1 MWQSMH
7 MAAEHDLHTPFN
19 PPAAES
25 RAAETNVETHVLD
38 LTTVCVRSGA
48 VLLPR
53 ALIGLFEA
61 EEVVALSDGGELRL
75 EFKAPRTLAGLTEFF
90 ELHGLRANDRL
101 LFTFEDG
108 ALHLSARKRERN
120 DPAGSRRAAG
130 KRVAI
135 GSPEQGAPGPAAPA
149 RAAAK
154 PSEWQLAV
162 EKQEAQVIAERRA
175 EALNQKGISVDRFS
189 GPVGELVPQAPR
201 RREPAAP
208 GKADRQRGG
217 YEQPSVDAQRAADAH
232 PESAAGQPE
241 GVVRAV
247 VTRVRLEGGVPA
259 GTSGAARP
267 KELASAHDVWARRQ
281 HARWQPLDTVIAA
294 RHDPRTF
301 DADFPDTVVRAFR
314 RGPNGSLRP
323 EPELLPKEDAAPV
336 TRAKPSERRGRVTG
350 TPVTGAPL
358 TASRRGAQPREIPDQ
373 EYVFQPFVAASGDDD
388 YLLEREV
395 GEQGARGHVADEHG
409 VVEPWAGG
417 KRAVVP
423 DLPLGAPA
431 VERTGLRAAAL
442 ESALDQHSDPE
453 RGAHRHH
460 ARRNDADPR
469 GVSESLAEDLPA
481 KGQRKG
487 VIARLSGLR
496 LSLGRERGSYGGGV
510 HELDAPAGPVGG
522 RERFGAT
529 GFQAPLQAPPK
540 AFPPLPSVLKGG
552 PASGNAPAAQAYG
565 SAGDQRPESL
575 ARPAVPSVG
584 TYRPER
590 GGGEPAAEPERRAHP
605 SARLAVL
612 EDALLDA
619 DVSVKPSTRHDQLEA
634 DGPKAP
640 PVGAAVEEDM
650 AFIEGYLL
658 RPGTPAIV
666 RSIDLAERLGMSPER
681 AARAM
686 ERLSEQRERF
696 SRIRDGA
703 YMVRQVR

>member
-1 MWQSMH
+1 MH

-38 LTTVCVRSGA
+38 LTTVCVKSGA

-53 ALIGLFEA
+53 ALIGLFT
-61 EEVVALSDGGELRL
+61 EEGVVAQSDGGELRL

-101 LFTFEDG
+101 LFVFEDG
-108 ALHLSARKRERN
+108 ALHLSVRKRERN
-120 DPAGSRRAAG
+120 DPAAPRRAAG
-130 KRVAI
+130 KRAAA
-135 GSPEQGAPGPAAPA
+135 GAAEGTPGPSSQG

-154 PSEWQLAV
+154 PSDWQLAV

-175 EALNQKGISVDRFS
+175 DAQNQKGISVDRFS

-201 RREPAAP
+201 RREQAAP
-208 GKADRQRGG
+208 GKADAQRDAQRRAPEQRDA
-217 YEQPSVDAQRAADAH
+217 YEQRVGSAQRAADAQRGTDSRS
-232 PESAAGQPE
+232 ERVAVQPE
-241 GVVRAV
+241 EAVRSV

-259 GTSGAARP
+259 GTGGAARP

-281 HARWQPLDTVIAA
+281 HARWQPLDAVIAA

-323 EPELLPKEDAAPV
+323 EPELLPTEPAAPAKGS
-336 TRAKPSERRGRVTG
+336 RAARSNVRHARVDS
-350 TPVTGAPL
+350 AP
-358 TASRRGAQPREIPDQ
+358 A
-373 EYVFQPFVAASGDDD
+373 
-388 YLLEREV
+388 
-395 GEQGARGHVADEHG
+395 
-409 VVEPWAGG
+409 
-417 KRAVVP
+417 
-423 DLPLGAPA
+423 LGAPRTTSRRA
-431 VERTGLRAAAL
+431 APTNEAPTTETAFQALAAGSGDGPHFDERYPDERSLTEHEAMGLGRGAGERRAAARAGVAPCAGEDLDVEQDPPLVAPADRTAFRSVAL
-442 ESALDQHSDPE
+442 ESVGDQHADQHADQ
-453 RGAHRHH
+453 RG
-460 ARRNDADPR
+460 DED
-469 GVSESLAEDLPA
+469 LAEEAPA

-496 LSLGRERGSYGGGV
+496 LSLGRERGHSGWGAHDGV
-510 HELDAPAGPVGG
+510 SGPS
-522 RERFGAT
+522 
-529 GFQAPLQAPPK
+529 GFQGPLQAPPK
-540 AFPPLPSVLKGG
+540 AYPLGQRGG
-552 PASGNAPAAQAYG
+552 PASGNAPAARASGAVGDRPAERPARVSTPSEGAYG
-565 SAGDQRPESL
+565 LQQ
-575 ARPAVPSVG
+575 
-584 TYRPER
+584 
-590 GGGEPAAEPERRAHP
+590 GGSEPAAERRAHQ

-619 DVSVKPSTRHDQLEA
+619 DVSVKPSVRRGLPEV

-640 PVGAAVEEDM
+640 PVGAPVEEDM
-650 AFIEGYLL
+650 AFIEAYLL

-666 RSIDLAERLGMSPER
+666 RSIDLAERIGMSPER

>member
-1 MWQSMH
+1 

-38 LTTVCVRSGA
+38 LTTVCVKSGA

-53 ALIGLFEA
+53 ALLGLFTE
-61 EEVVALSDGGELRL
+61 EEVVAQSDGGELRL
-75 EFKAPRTLAGLTEFF
+75 EFEAPRTLAGLTEFF

-108 ALHLSARKRERN
+108 GLYLSVRKRERN
-120 DPAGSRRAAG
+120 DPAGARRAAG
-130 KRVAI
+130 KRAAA
-135 GSPEQGAPGPAAPA
+135 GAPEGASGPSAPVRA
-149 RAAAK
+149 RA
-154 PSEWQLAV
+154 SEWQLAV

-175 EALNQKGISVDRFS
+175 DALNQKGISVDRFS

-201 RREPAAP
+201 RREQAASGRAGPQRDAQRNAYAQRDAYEERPAYE
-208 GKADRQRGG
+208 QRGG
-217 YEQPSVDAQRAADAH
+217 TAQRAADTQGGTRSH
-232 PESAAGQPE
+232 PEPVALQPE
-241 GVVRAV
+241 EAVRSV

-259 GTSGAARP
+259 GTGGAARP

-323 EPELLPKEDAAPV
+323 EPEFLPKEETAPAAGS
-336 TRAKPSERRGRVTG
+336 RAAKPSERRGRVNG
-350 TPVTGAPL
+350 APVAGAPL
-358 TASRRGAQPREIPDQ
+358 TASRRAAPLHETPGQ
-373 EYVFQPFVAASGDDD
+373 EHLFQSFAPGSGDGRHLDQ
-388 YLLEREV
+388 R
-395 GEQGARGHVADEHG
+395 ADERYPTEH
-409 VVEPWAGG
+409 
-417 KRAVVP
+417 
-423 DLPLGAPA
+423 DLPLVASDASTTFPS
-431 VERTGLRAAAL
+431 ELF
-442 ESALDQHSDPE
+442 ESVVDPHP
-453 RGAHRHH
+453 GRHG
-460 ARRNDADPR
+460 DEDPTEEPP
-469 GVSESLAEDLPA
+469 V

-496 LSLGRERGSYGGGV
+496 LGLGRERGHSGGEA
-510 HELDAPAGPVGG
+510 HDLDALPAQVGG
-522 RERFGAT
+522 PERLAPT
-529 GFQAPLQAPPK
+529 GSQAPVQAPPK
-540 AFPPLPSVLKGG
+540 AYPLVQRGG
-552 PASGNAPAAQAYG
+552 PAPGNAPAAQAYG
-565 SAGDQRPESL
+565 TAGDQPTE
-575 ARPAVPSVG
+575 RPAWVSTPSVG

-590 GGGEPAAEPERRAHP
+590 GGSEPAAESERRAYR
-605 SARLAVL
+605 SSGRLAVL

-619 DVSVKPSTRHDQLEA
+619 DVSVKPSVKGYQPVA

-640 PVGAAVEEDM
+640 PVGAPVEEDM

>member
-1 MWQSMH
+1 MH

-38 LTTVCVRSGA
+38 LTTVCVKSGA

-53 ALIGLFEA
+53 ALIGLFT
-61 EEVVALSDGGELRL
+61 EEGVVAQSDGGELRL

-101 LFTFEDG
+101 LFVFEDG
-108 ALHLSARKRERN
+108 ALHLSVRKRERN
-120 DPAGSRRAAG
+120 DPAAPRRAAG
-130 KRVAI
+130 KRAAA
-135 GSPEQGAPGPAAPA
+135 GAAEGTPGPSSQG

-154 PSEWQLAV
+154 PSDWQLAV

-175 EALNQKGISVDRFS
+175 DAQNQKGISVDRFS

-201 RREPAAP
+201 RREQAAP
-208 GKADRQRGG
+208 GKADAQRDAQRRAPEQRDA
-217 YEQPSVDAQRAADAH
+217 YEQRVGSAQRAADAQRGTDSRS
-232 PESAAGQPE
+232 ERVAVQPE
-241 GVVRAV
+241 EAVRSV

-259 GTSGAARP
+259 GTGGAARP

-281 HARWQPLDTVIAA
+281 HARWQPLDAVIAA

-323 EPELLPKEDAAPV
+323 EPELLPTEPAAPAKGS
-336 TRAKPSERRGRVTG
+336 RAARSNVRHARVDSA
-350 TPVTGAPL
+350 PALGAPR
-358 TASRRGAQPREIPDQ
+358 TTSRRAAARAG
-373 EYVFQPFVAASGDDD
+373 VA
-388 YLLEREV
+388 
-395 GEQGARGHVADEHG
+395 
-409 VVEPWAGG
+409 PWAGE
-417 KRAVVP
+417 
-423 DLPLGAPA
+423 DLDVEQDPPLVAPA
-431 VERTGLRAAAL
+431 DRTAFRSVAL
-442 ESALDQHSDPE
+442 ESVGDQHADQHADQ
-453 RGAHRHH
+453 RG
-460 ARRNDADPR
+460 DED
-469 GVSESLAEDLPA
+469 LAEEAPA

-496 LSLGRERGSYGGGV
+496 LSLGRERGHSGWGAHDGV
-510 HELDAPAGPVGG
+510 SGPS
-522 RERFGAT
+522 
-529 GFQAPLQAPPK
+529 GFQGPLQAPPK
-540 AFPPLPSVLKGG
+540 AYPLGQRGG
-552 PASGNAPAAQAYG
+552 PASGNAPAARASGAVGDRPTERPARVSTPSEGAYG
-565 SAGDQRPESL
+565 LQQ
-575 ARPAVPSVG
+575 
-584 TYRPER
+584 
-590 GGGEPAAEPERRAHP
+590 GGSEPAAERRAHQ

-619 DVSVKPSTRHDQLEA
+619 DVSVKPSVRRGLPEV

-640 PVGAAVEEDM
+640 PVGAPVEEDM
-650 AFIEGYLL
+650 AFIEAYLL

-666 RSIDLAERLGMSPER
+666 RSIDLAERIGMSPER